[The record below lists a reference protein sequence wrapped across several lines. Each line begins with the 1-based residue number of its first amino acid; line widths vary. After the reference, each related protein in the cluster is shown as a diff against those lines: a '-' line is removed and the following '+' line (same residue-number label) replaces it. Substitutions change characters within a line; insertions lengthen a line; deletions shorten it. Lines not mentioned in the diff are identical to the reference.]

1 MAALDPLDNNRNWVR
16 AAMGLKYLKEGLE
29 SFVENEIVKLQTSF
43 LQDIR
48 STHGLPMTATCNQC
62 TLNQILSGKCPNK
75 LCDKIAVKIV
85 AQHRF
90 TQKDQNGRA
99 KNKNA
104 PCWKNTDV
112 KKWCSSPWE
121 IAKCFMANGY
131 SRIMSVKETDCTAIL
146 SVLINCLSLQNTL
159 TTRINPP
166 KDIISKVSFHSW
178 IMSKYI
184 VFV

>member
-1 MAALDPLDNNRNWVR
+1 MMAPDPLDNNRNWVR

-29 SFVENEIVKLQTSF
+29 SFVEDEIVNLQTTF

-48 STHGLPMTATCNQC
+48 SSHGLSQTATCNQC
-62 TLNQILSGKCPNK
+62 TLKQILAGKCPNK

-85 AQHRF
+85 DQHRY
-90 TQKDQNGRA
+90 TPIAPNGFA
-99 KNKNA
+99 KNYNA

-112 KKWCSSPWE
+112 TKWCSSPWE

-131 SRIMSVKETDCTAIL
+131 SGKMSAKETDCTGIL

-166 KDIISKVSFHSW
+166 NDIISKVS
-178 IMSKYI
+178 
-184 VFV
+184 